1 MITRPTSRRSQSIP
15 NSVSERC
22 VRFASGRVAIVAV
35 LGMALFACQAQTDN
49 PQDLG
54 SQIIA
59 HEIDTMAGNCD
70 DSSGCVT
77 VHISFDQLSDQHPSL
92 ARDVINGRIR
102 AMALQFGADSVSD
115 TIAAT
120 AIVTRLASDYRSL
133 QKDFP
138 EYVLPWEVEREVH
151 IETDTCGLIGVRSFR
166 FEFTGGAH
174 PNTTVKLITFAAA
187 TGDSLLV
194 DDVLRV
200 GARDGLTEFGER
212 VFRRTWHI
220 AADSSLQDAGFW
232 FEPDGFRLT
241 DNFLVSD
248 SGLIFLYNAYDIA
261 PYSMGPTE
269 LYLPYDS
276 IAPYVVLDCFV
287 NRDQESGKDRH

>member
-1 MITRPTSRRSQSIP
+1 MQVTMAAL
-15 NSVSERC
+15 
-22 VRFASGRVAIVAV
+22 RFAVVV
-35 LGMALFACQAQTDN
+35 MAGLSLFACQGQPPAV
-49 PQDLG
+49 PQG
-54 SQIIA
+54 GA
-59 HEIDTMAGNCD
+59 ERTVTMVIDTVSGNCE

-92 ARDVINGRIR
+92 ARDLINERIR
-102 AMALQFGADSVSD
+102 AMALQFGADSVGD
-115 TIAAT
+115 TISAT
-120 AIVTRLASDYRSL
+120 AIVARLASDYRSL

-138 EYVLPWEVEREVH
+138 EYVVPWEVEREVH
-151 IETDTCGLIGVRSFR
+151 IETDSCGLIGVRSFR

-187 TGDSLLV
+187 TGDSLLL

-200 GARDGLTEFGER
+200 GARDALTGFGER

-232 FEPDGFRLT
+232 FEPDGFQLT

-248 SGLIFLYNAYDIA
+248 SGLIFLYNAYEIA

-276 IAPYVVLDCFV
+276 IAPYIVLDCLV
-287 NRDQESGKDRH
+287 SHVKEPGEDRR